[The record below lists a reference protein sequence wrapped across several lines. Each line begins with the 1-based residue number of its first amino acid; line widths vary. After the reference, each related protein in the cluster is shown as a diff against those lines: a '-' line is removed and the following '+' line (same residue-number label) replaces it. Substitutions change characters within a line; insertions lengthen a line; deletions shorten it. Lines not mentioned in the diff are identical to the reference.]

1 VITPAPMP
9 PMLARLQPGTV
20 AALAPA
26 FLLVAHL
33 STEMAVLDWRCAN
46 DPDEPKLGAG
56 WWA

>member
-9 PMLARLQPGTV
+9 PMLARPQPEVV

-26 FLLVAHL
+26 FLLAAKL
-33 STEMAVLDWRCAN
+33 STATAVLEWRCAN